1 MSSPKKHFARFVLIL
16 LAVVS
21 VNLAAKAQTDK
32 IEGVWYNDIKSAK
45 IQISKGTDGKFN
57 GKIIWLKEPLKNG
70 KPKTDE
76 ENKDEKLRSRPI
88 IGLHILEG
96 FVPDGDDKYT
106 DGKIYDPKNGKTYS
120 CNITYKGKTLSIRGY
135 IGVSLFGRT
144 TVWERTE

>member
-1 MSSPKKHFARFVLIL
+1 MLSPKKYYTRLVLIIL
-16 LAVVS
+16 TMASLSIAV
-21 VNLAAKAQTDK
+21 KAQTDK

-45 IQISKGTDGKFN
+45 IQISKGADGKFN

-76 ENKDEKLRSRPI
+76 ENKDEKLRSRPV

-96 FVPDGDDKYT
+96 FVPDGADKYT

-120 CNITYKGKTLSIRGY
+120 CNITYKGKTLAIRGY

-144 TVWERTE
+144 TTWERAE

>member
-1 MSSPKKHFARFVLIL
+1 MLSPKKYYTRLVLIML
-16 LAVVS
+16 TMASLSIAV
-21 VNLAAKAQTDK
+21 KAQTDK

-45 IQISKGTDGKFN
+45 IQISKGADGKFN

-76 ENKDEKLRSRPI
+76 ENKDEKLRSRPV

-96 FVPDGDDKYT
+96 FVPDGADKYT

-120 CNITYKGKTLSIRGY
+120 CNITYKGKTLAIRGY

-144 TVWERTE
+144 TTWERAE